1 MSRHIVR
8 GEQATLDTLLARRS
22 ARLNDLESRQ
32 LEGVLSRQGLRPAAN
47 AIGVTVTALE
57 QVRHS
62 GAATPVTVARVRGFL
77 GGLAK

>member
-1 MSRHIVR
+1 MSRHVIR

-22 ARLNDLESRQ
+22 ARLNDVESKR
-32 LEGVLSRQGLRPAAN
+32 LEGVLSRKGLRPTAN
-47 AIGVTVTALE
+47 EIGVTVTALE

-62 GAATPVTVARVRGFL
+62 GAATPVAVAKVRGFL

>member
-1 MSRHIVR
+1 MSRHFIC
-8 GEQATLDTLLARRS
+8 GEQATLDNMLARRS

-32 LEGVLSRQGLRPAAN
+32 LESVLARQGLRPAAN

-62 GAATPVTVARVRGFL
+62 GASTPVTVAKVRGFL
-77 GGLAK
+77 GGLAS